1 MILLRRTPESD
12 WLHRS
17 LGLPFGV
24 DFANATGDPPTGA
37 SAAHRQCVPLAA
49 PMNPLNLQ
57 RWMAFGGTDPTYD
70 VTVTQVVDGDLVPR
84 NTMSLAMAS
93 CSIRMTLE

>member
-1 MILLRRTPESD
+1 
-12 WLHRS
+12 
-17 LGLPFGV
+17 
-24 DFANATGDPPTGA
+24 
-37 SAAHRQCVPLAA
+37 
-49 PMNPLNLQ
+49 MNPLNLQ